1 MRARLVCGRTCIGIV
16 VAFVALL
23 DWNCTEDK
31 TFLELAC
38 PPRNPTL
45 FRVRSEDRCLACRDF
60 ANRMCFA
67 PKPLSGSQRINASLR
82 PLGEF
87 VTGAVDFA
95 MMTAAQ
101 WDGELVADST
111 AEGRRLRE
119 PQMMRVRRL
128 SSAYQAGTSEN
139 VFASRYTSPPS
150 SSVMSNSSRST
161 LGGSGAPPR

>member
-1 MRARLVCGRTCIGIV
+1 VRARLVCGRTCIGIV

-31 TFLELAC
+31 TVLELAC
-38 PPRNPTL
+38 PPRNLTL
-45 FRVRSEDRCLACRDF
+45 FRVRSEDRCLAWRDF
-60 ANRMCFA
+60 ANRICFG

-95 MMTAAQ
+95 MITAAQ

-111 AEGRRLRE
+111 AEGRRLRD

-128 SSAYQAGTSEN
+128 SSAYQA
-139 VFASRYTSPPS
+139 RPPS
-150 SSVMSNSSRST
+150 DVFQVM
-161 LGGSGAPPR
+161 AVAKPPRFR